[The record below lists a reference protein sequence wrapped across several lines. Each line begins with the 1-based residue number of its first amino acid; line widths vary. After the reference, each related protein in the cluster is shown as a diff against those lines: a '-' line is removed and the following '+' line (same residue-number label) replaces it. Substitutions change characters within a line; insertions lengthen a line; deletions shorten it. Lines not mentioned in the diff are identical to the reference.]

1 MAAGALADTAHEFAA
16 TWYIACAPGGKR
28 GNEGGPQADG
38 ERHRLRRRLF
48 YPLHYRV
55 PFVLSLGANRR
66 GIAAI
71 VCGMAAFSISD
82 VFTKLVALTHPLG
95 EVFAVRGLFTVVLV
109 GAAMGMTGDWRCL
122 RLALGTGVL
131 ARSLLDAA
139 SSALYVAAL
148 LHLPMTDVSAVLLL
162 SPVIVTLMAV
172 LLFREEVDA
181 RRWLAVLLGF
191 AGVLLIVRPAPA
203 SFNAWAIVALGAALA
218 SSFRDVLTRK
228 LDPAI
233 PTTVLTLASM
243 CALTLVGVGLG
254 STGAWLPLSAYEL
267 LLLLGGAAFF
277 GLAIYF
283 VALAFRGGEISVVT
297 PFRYTALLWA
307 GVAGYVGFGESPD
320 AWSLAGAALIVVS
333 GLYVLRRNAERSRM
347 LRRADA

>member
-1 MAAGALADTAHEFAA
+1 
-16 TWYIACAPGGKR
+16 
-28 GNEGGPQADG
+28 
-38 ERHRLRRRLF
+38 
-48 YPLHYRV
+48 
-55 PFVLSLGANRR
+55 
-66 GIAAI
+66 
-71 VCGMAAFSISD
+71 MAAFSTSD

-109 GAAMGMTGDWRCL
+109 GAVMGMTREWRCL

-172 LLFREEVDA
+172 LLLREDVDA

-218 SSFRDVLTRK
+218 SLVPRRDDPQTRSGHSN
-228 LDPAI
+228 DRAY
-233 PTTVLTLASM
+233 
-243 CALTLVGVGLG
+243 LG
-254 STGAWLPLSAYEL
+254 KHVRPHP
-267 LLLLGGAAFF
+267 GGGRARLNRRVAAAQC
-277 GLAIYF
+277 L
-283 VALAFRGGEISVVT
+283 
-297 PFRYTALLWA
+297 
-307 GVAGYVGFGESPD
+307 
-320 AWSLAGAALIVVS
+320 
-333 GLYVLRRNAERSRM
+333 
-347 LRRADA
+347 

>member
-1 MAAGALADTAHEFAA
+1 VSGPLASQRFSSFPIGSA
-16 TWYIACAPGGKR
+16 
-28 GNEGGPQADG
+28 
-38 ERHRLRRRLF
+38 
-48 YPLHYRV
+48 
-55 PFVLSLGANRR
+55 FVLALGANHR

-109 GAAMGMTGDWRCL
+109 AAAMAMTGDWRRL

-131 ARSLLDAA
+131 ARSLLDAT
-139 SSALYVAAL
+139 SSGLYVAAL
-148 LHLPMTDVSAVLLL
+148 LHLPMTDVSAILLL

-172 LLFREEVDA
+172 LLFREQVDA

-191 AGVLLIVRPAPA
+191 AGVLVIVRPAPA
-203 SFNAWAIVALGAALA
+203 SFNAWALVALGAAFA

-228 LDPAI
+228 LNPAI

-243 CALTLVGVGLG
+243 CALTLVGAGLDP
-254 STGAWLPLSAYEL
+254 SAAWLPLSVYDL
-267 LLLLGGAAFF
+267 LLLLGGAVFF

-307 GVAGYVGFGESPD
+307 AIAGFVGFGEIPD

-333 GLYVLRRNAERSRM
+333 GLYVLRRDAERSRM
-347 LRRADA
+347 LRRGSHDRQR

>member
-1 MAAGALADTAHEFAA
+1 
-16 TWYIACAPGGKR
+16 
-28 GNEGGPQADG
+28 
-38 ERHRLRRRLF
+38 
-48 YPLHYRV
+48 
-55 PFVLSLGANRR
+55 
-66 GIAAI
+66 
-71 VCGMAAFSISD
+71 MAAFSTSD

-109 GAAMGMTGDWRCL
+109 GAVMGMTREWRCL

-172 LLFREEVDA
+172 LLLREDVDA

-218 SSFRDVLTRK
+218 SSFRDVMTRK

-267 LLLLGGAAFF
+267 VLLLGGAAFF

-283 VALAFRGGEISVVT
+283 VVMGQKETHARAANYSITSSARSATPAGISCPIAFAVFMLTTSSNVVGCSTGISEGLAPRRT
-297 PFRYTALLWA
+297 LTA
-307 GVAGYVGFGESPD
+307 
-320 AWSLAGAALIVVS
+320 
-333 GLYVLRRNAERSRM
+333 SR
-347 LRRADA
+347 AT